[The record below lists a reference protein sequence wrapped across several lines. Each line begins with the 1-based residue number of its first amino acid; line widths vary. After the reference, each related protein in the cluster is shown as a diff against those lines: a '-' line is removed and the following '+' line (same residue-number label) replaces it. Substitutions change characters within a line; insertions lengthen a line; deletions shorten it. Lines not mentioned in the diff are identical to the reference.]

1 MDTGEGGAV
10 LMAPLSQAVAPAES
24 GVGRPGRSLVDP
36 LSLPEECPVTTRLNA
51 DATADDRVERLLA
64 ELTLDEKASLTG
76 GDDVWHLPAV
86 ERLGIGR
93 FKMSD
98 GPSGV
103 RGESMGTRR
112 SLSFPCGM
120 AIGATWD
127 ADLVGEFGAAVAGEA
142 ASKGV
147 HLVLGPTVCIP
158 RTPLAGR
165 TFESYSEDPLLTSRL
180 AVAAV
185 RGVQAEGVGCCIK
198 HFACNDQ
205 EIERMTIS
213 AEVDDRTLREV
224 HLRPFEAAVRE
235 AGVWSVMSAYNKVN
249 GTYSGEHPR
258 LLGEILKDEWGFD
271 GVVVSDWFGTH
282 STIDAAVAGLD
293 VEMPGMPAFFGSELA
308 SAVRAGELDEDVLD
322 EHARRILR
330 LMARTGLLD
339 GVGRADELED
349 NDPGRRA
356 LAHRMVI
363 AGTVLLR
370 NEGVLP
376 LGAGDLSRVAV
387 IGPNADL
394 IETGGGGSSAVVPY
408 RVASF
413 VDELRSRL
421 PGVDIV
427 HEAGCRIDD
436 GLPPIDPRLVGGG
449 LTLEY
454 FANPSFAGEP
464 AGTDTLGQARFVSL
478 GDPAPGVDI
487 ASCSVRARA
496 TFRPD
501 VSGPWQLGVA
511 NLGRTRVLLDGE
523 VVVENVEPTDD
534 SFFVGLGNG
543 TVAAPVEL
551 DARREYDLVVELV
564 ADAGIPLAG
573 FRLGA
578 ARPAVPDAMERAVAA
593 ATAAEVAIVV
603 VGSNAETETEGEDRP
618 DLHLIGDQDEL
629 LRRVLAVNPRTIV
642 VVNSGAPIE
651 MPWADD
657 AAAVAMLWYPGEEG
671 ATALAD
677 MVVGAAEP
685 SGRLPITFP
694 ARIEDTAAYG
704 RYPGSDGKVVYGEG
718 VFVGYRHLD
727 ANDIKP
733 AFCFGHGLS
742 YTSFGYGEP
751 AVEVGPGWTTVTV
764 AVTNTGARRGREV
777 VQLYVGDVDASVPRP
792 ERQLEGFAKVEL
804 DPGETTEVRFE
815 LDDRSFAFWDEQHAA
830 WVVEP
835 GAFDLYVGASSRDLR
850 QHVRIER

>member
-1 MDTGEGGAV
+1 M
-10 LMAPLSQAVAPAES
+10 
-24 GVGRPGRSLVDP
+24 
-36 LSLPEECPVTTRLNA
+36 TTRPTA
-51 DATADDRVERLLA
+51 DTAVDDRVERLLA
-64 ELTLDEKASLTG
+64 ALTLDEKASLTG

-93 FKMSD
+93 LKMSD

-103 RGESMGTRR
+103 RGERMGTRR

-120 AIGATWD
+120 AIGSTWD
-127 ADLVGEFGAAVAGEA
+127 VGLVGEYGAAVAAEA

-205 EIERMTIS
+205 EFERMTIS
-213 AEVDDRTLREV
+213 AEVDDRALREV

-235 AGVWSVMSAYNKVN
+235 AGVWSVMSAYNRVN
-249 GTYSGEHPR
+249 GTYCGEHPR
-258 LLGEILKDEWGFD
+258 LLGDILRDEWGFD

-282 STIDAAVAGLD
+282 STVDAAVAGLD
-293 VEMPGMPAFFGSELA
+293 VEMPGPPSFLGPHLA
-308 SAVRAGELDEDVLD
+308 EAVRAGRVDEAVLD
-322 EHARRILR
+322 EHVRRILR

-339 GVGRADELED
+339 GVGRTDELEED
-349 NDPGRRA
+349 DPGRRA
-356 LAHRMVI
+356 VARRMAV

-370 NEGVLP
+370 NDGVLP
-376 LGAGDLSRVAV
+376 LEPARLSSVAV

-394 IETGGGGSSAVVPY
+394 IETGGGGSSAVVPH
-408 RVASF
+408 RAASF

-421 PGVDIV
+421 PGVEV
-427 HEAGCRIDD
+427 GYEPGCRIDS
-436 GLPPIDPRLVGGG
+436 GLPPIDPRLVGGA
-449 LTLEY
+449 LALEY
-454 FANPSFAGEP
+454 FANPSFDGEP
-464 AGTDTLGQARFVSL
+464 AGTDRLGQGRFVCL
-478 GDPAPGVDI
+478 GDPVPGVAI
-487 ASCSVRARA
+487 GSCSVRARA

-501 VSGPWQLGVA
+501 VSGLWQLGVA

-534 SFFVGLGNG
+534 SFFIGLGNG
-543 TVAAPVEL
+543 TVAAAVEL
-551 DARREYDLVVELV
+551 EAGRDYDLTVELV
-564 ADAGIPLAG
+564 ADSGVPLAG

-578 ARPAVPDAMERAVAA
+578 ARPAAPDPMARAVAA
-593 ATAAEVAIVV
+593 AAAAEVAIVV
-603 VGSNAETETEGEDRP
+603 VGSTPESETEGEDRP

-629 LRRVLAVNPRTIV
+629 VRRVLAVNPRTIV
-642 VVNSGAPIE
+642 VVNSGAPVA
-651 MPWADD
+651 MPWAGE
-657 AAAVAMLWYPGEEG
+657 AAAVLMLWYPGEEG
-671 ATALAD
+671 AAALAD

-694 ARIEDTAAYG
+694 VRIEDTAAYG
-704 RYPGSDGKVVYGEG
+704 WYPGSEGKVAYREG

-727 ANDIKP
+727 AHGIEP
-733 AFCFGHGLS
+733 AFGFGHGLS
-742 YTSFGYGEP
+742 YTSFAYGAA
-751 AVEVGPGWTTVTV
+751 AVEAIDSVVVVSLT
-764 AVTNTGARRGREV
+764 VTNTGGRRGSDV
-777 VQLYVGDVDASVPRP
+777 VQLYVTDVEASVPRP

-815 LDDRSFAFWDEQHAA
+815 LDERSFAFWDERRAR

-835 GAFDLYVGASSRDLR
+835 GSFDLYLGASSRDLR